1 MEELDDLRFEV
12 ETADGI
18 EDGWEHNMNQRLLA
32 LLRNIV
38 EELDDLRFEVET
50 ADGVEDEMATLRH
63 IEREILLEALKKGE

>member
-1 MEELDDLRFEV
+1 
-12 ETADGI
+12 
-18 EDGWEHNMNQRLLA
+18 MNQRLLA

-63 IEREILLEALKKGE
+63 IEREILLEALKKGQ